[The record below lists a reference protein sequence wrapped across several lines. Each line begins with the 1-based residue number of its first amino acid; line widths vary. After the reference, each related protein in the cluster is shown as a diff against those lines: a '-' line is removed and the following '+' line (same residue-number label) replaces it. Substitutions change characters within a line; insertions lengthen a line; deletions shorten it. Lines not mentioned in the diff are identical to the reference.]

1 MVLLLALEEE
11 RSGMAI
17 KHVQKLNSLLEKLGT
32 QEGTFTL
39 IEEKDEI
46 IMLNEELEAEIA
58 HKNQIVEGM
67 KT

>member
-1 MVLLLALEEE
+1 
-11 RSGMAI
+11 MAI

-46 IMLNEELEAEIA
+46 IMLN
-58 HKNQIVEGM
+58 
-67 KT
+67 